1 MAGEVS
7 QITATVDVEEVLS
20 LLTWDDFGSQ
30 AKTVSVFDNMGD
42 DSDDEAL
49 TGGDPPVISKPPP
62 EELEVVVAVPRIPQD
77 DAAIDAALESVF
89 SDIAREKAFAREMEN
104 STVPARQVVRGS
116 SAGVTF
122 ELTFEQLQK
131 WNQEVMQ
138 VKDEEAEEQEES
150 SIKYKQG
157 EEQRRS
163 E

>member
-7 QITATVDVEEVLS
+7 QLTATVEVEEVLS

-30 AKTVSVFDNMGD
+30 AKTVSVFDSVGD

-49 TGGDPPVISKPPP
+49 TGGDPPEISKPPP
-62 EELEVVVAVPRIPQD
+62 EELEVVVAVPRIPED

-89 SDIAREKAFAREMEN
+89 SDIAREKAFAREMKN

-122 ELTFEQLQK
+122 ELSFEQLQK
-131 WNQEVMQ
+131 WNEEVMQ
-138 VKDEEAEEQEES
+138 VKEEEAEEQEES
-150 SIKYKQG
+150 SIRYKQG